1 MVLCIAELYH
11 ITTSDEARGAN
22 QHMFKCIYAV
32 LVLSTGPSK
41 HMSRC
46 ARRRG
51 MHADDEGRAQAADTA
66 ELDSLHACRPA
77 IFNERAAVQ
86 HDAKRQ
92 CC

>member
-1 MVLCIAELYH
+1 MVLRIAELYH

-46 ARRRG
+46 AWRDAMRR
-51 MHADDEGRAQAADTA
+51 HASR
-66 ELDSLHACRPA
+66 
-77 IFNERAAVQ
+77 
-86 HDAKRQ
+86 
-92 CC
+92 